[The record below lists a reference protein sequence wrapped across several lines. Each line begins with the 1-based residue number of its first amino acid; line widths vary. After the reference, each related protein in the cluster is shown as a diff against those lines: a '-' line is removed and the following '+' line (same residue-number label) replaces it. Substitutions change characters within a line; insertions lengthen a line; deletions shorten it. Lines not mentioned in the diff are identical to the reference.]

1 MSEVEASVTR
11 FAAMGTR
18 VELHLFGRDDPDAL
32 AAARAAIEAVEDA
45 LTVRRESPAVALN
58 RVLAVGGETVVAD
71 PLLWEALIAVD
82 VAWRATGGLFDPS
95 VRDEPELLRG
105 LTDER
110 ILSPSA
116 VPRRTPGPSWESLGG
131 SCETSTTWAPA
142 SAGAERKGGETIS
155 HQCFSSGDVA
165 AVGASSRPPSPLGP
179 GLRRGTSAHGADDTA
194 PLPRW
199 SALTIDRA
207 TRRVA
212 AAHPLALDFGGFGK
226 GYALDRAVA
235 ALCSAGV
242 TSAFLSAGESS
253 IAVIGEHPLGG
264 GWPLAIPHPE
274 IDGVWLTE
282 LELTDASLS
291 VSSTVGAGAAKP
303 GRAAMVRPTDG
314 AIVTRAATAIAVAT
328 TGAEAEAL
336 STALLVADAPALAR
350 LRAAAPERRFLFS
363 HDAPTRADRPMELT
377 A

>member
-1 MSEVEASVTR
+1 MEASVAR

-18 VELHLFGRDDPDAL
+18 VELHLFGRDAPDAL
-32 AAARAAIEAVEDA
+32 AAARAAVEAVEDA

-58 RVLAVGGETVVAD
+58 RMLARGGEAVVAD
-71 PLLWEALIAVD
+71 PLLWEALLAVD
-82 VAWRATGGLFDPS
+82 AMWGATDGLFDPC
-95 VRDEPELLRG
+95 VGGGPELLRG
-105 LTDER
+105 SCDEHT
-110 ILSPSA
+110 LSPDA

-131 SCETSTTWAPA
+131 SCEMSPTWTPA
-142 SAGAERKGGETIS
+142 SVGAEREGEETIS
-155 HQCFSSGDVA
+155 LQCVSRGGVA
-165 AVGASSRPPSPLGP
+165 VVASSSLPPSRQGP
-179 GLRRGTSAHGADDTA
+179 GLRRGTSALEANDVS
-194 PLPRW
+194 PLSRW

-235 ALCSAGV
+235 ALRSAGV
-242 TSAFLSAGESS
+242 ISAFLSAGESS

-264 GWPLAIPHPE
+264 AWPLAIPHPE
-274 IDGVWLTE
+274 IDGMWLSE

-303 GRAAMVRPTDG
+303 GRVAMIRPIDG
-314 AIVTRAATAIAVAT
+314 AIVTRRATAVAVAA

-336 STALLVADAPALAR
+336 STALLVADASAADR
-350 LRAAAPERRFLFS
+350 LRAAAPDRRFLFS

>member
-1 MSEVEASVTR
+1 MEASVAR

-18 VELHLFGRDDPDAL
+18 VELHLFGRDAPDAL
-32 AAARAAIEAVEDA
+32 AAARAAVEAVEDA
-45 LTVRRESPAVALN
+45 LTVRRESPAVVLN
-58 RVLAVGGETVVAD
+58 RVLAVGGAAVVAD
-71 PLLWEALIAVD
+71 PLLWEALLAVN
-82 VAWRATGGLFDPS
+82 AMWRATGGLFDPG
-95 VRDEPELLRG
+95 VGGGGPARRWRDVIPA
-105 LTDER
+105 
-110 ILSPSA
+110 SHKP
-116 VPRRTPGPSWESLGG
+116 VPRRTPGPSWEGFSD
-131 SCETSTTWAPA
+131 SCEASPNWTPA
-142 SAGAERKGGETIS
+142 SAGVEREGEETIS
-155 HQCFSSGDVA
+155 RQRSSSGDVGG
-165 AVGASSRPPSPLGP
+165 VASSPHPPSLLGP
-179 GLRRGTSAHGADDTA
+179 GLRRGTSARGADDTA
-194 PLPRW
+194 PLPNW

-207 TRRVA
+207 ARRVA

-226 GYALDRAVA
+226 GYALDRAA
-235 ALCSAGV
+235 AVLRAAGV

-264 GWPLAIPHPE
+264 AWPLAIPHPE

-282 LELTDASLS
+282 LELSDASLS

-314 AIVTRAATAIAVAT
+314 AIVTRPATAVAVAT

-350 LRAAAPERRFLFS
+350 LRAAAPDRRFLFS

>member
-1 MSEVEASVTR
+1 MSEVEASVAR

-18 VELHLFGRDDPDAL
+18 VELHLFGRAAPDAL
-32 AAARAAIEAVEDA
+32 AAARAAVESVEDS

-58 RVLAVGGETVVAD
+58 RALARGGETVVAD
-71 PLLWEALIAVD
+71 PLLWETLLAVD
-82 VAWRATGGLFDPS
+82 AMWRATGGLFDPGVGGDVS
-95 VRDEPELLRG
+95 ARG
-105 LTDER
+105 LRDAAAN
-110 ILSPSA
+110 PFKP
-116 VPRRTPGPSWESLGG
+116 VPRRTPGPSWEGFGG
-131 SCETSTTWAPA
+131 SCEAFPTWTPA
-142 SAGAERKGGETIS
+142 SAGVEREGEETIS
-155 HQCFSSGDVA
+155 RQRFSSGDGAGVA
-165 AVGASSRPPSPLGP
+165 SSSRPPSQLGP
-179 GLRRGTSAHGADDTA
+179 GLRRGTSAPSRDHIT
-194 PLPRW
+194 LSRW
-199 SALTIDRA
+199 SALRVDRA
-207 TRRVA
+207 TRRVGA
-212 AAHPLALDFGGFGK
+212 TRPLALDFGGFGK
-226 GYALDRAVA
+226 GYALDRAA
-235 ALCSAGV
+235 AVLRAAGV

-314 AIVTRAATAIAVAT
+314 AIVTRRATAVAVAA

-350 LRAAAPERRFLFS
+350 LRADAPDRRFLFS

>member
-1 MSEVEASVTR
+1 MEASVAR

-18 VELHLFGRDDPDAL
+18 VELHLFGRAAPDAL
-32 AAARAAIEAVEDA
+32 ATARATVQAVEDA

-58 RVLAVGGETVVAD
+58 RVLAVGGEAVIAD
-71 PLLWEALIAVD
+71 PLLWEALLAVD
-82 VAWRATGGLFDPS
+82 AMWHATGGLFDPS
-95 VRDEPELLRG
+95 VGGHMSARG
-105 LTDER
+105 LRDAAAH
-110 ILSPSA
+110 PFKP
-116 VPRRTPGPSWESLGG
+116 VPRRTPGPSWEGCSD
-131 SCETSTTWAPA
+131 SCETSPTWTPA
-142 SAGAERKGGETIS
+142 SAGVAREGEETIS
-155 HQCFSSGDVA
+155 RQRSTSGDMA
-165 AVGASSRPPSPLGP
+165 GLASSSPPPSLLGP
-179 GLRRGTSAHGADDTA
+179 GLRRGTGAHGADDTA
-194 PLPRW
+194 ALPRW
-199 SALTIDRA
+199 SALAIDRA
-207 TRRVA
+207 TRRIA
-212 AAHPLALDFGGFGK
+212 ATRSLALDFGGFGK
-226 GYALDRAVA
+226 GYALDRAA
-235 ALCSAGV
+235 AVLRTAGV
-242 TSAFLSAGESS
+242 PSAFLSAGESS

-282 LELTDASLS
+282 LALTDASLS

-350 LRAAAPERRFLFS
+350 LRADAPDRRFLFS
-363 HDAPTRADRPMELT
+363 HDAPTCADRPMELT